1 MTDAV
6 LMVVVLGAV
15 AIALVV
21 VDLGALLSW
30 LRRRWE

>member
-15 AIALVV
+15 TLALVV
-21 VDLGALLSW
+21 DVVVAIAW
-30 LRRRWE
+30 LRRRWR